1 MRISPY
7 TLFAIVFSSVFV
19 TGAFAQ
25 DLSAEEILSNAD
37 DVSNEAPDLK
47 ATVEM
52 VLIEADGDQSVR
64 EMEIYQKGADS
75 RMMRFL
81 SPAGQRGIGFLS
93 LPDDVNYLYLPAFGR
108 VRRIASHVENQ
119 NFAGTDF
126 SYDDLSSFRFGD
138 EYDPSMNESTESC
151 YVLELTPKSGISSEY
166 SKLLMWVRL
175 DNFYPAKIEF
185 YNRSG
190 ELWKVLKQE
199 NIQQIQGYWVSLER
213 EMSDVISGHSTSMNM
228 TEVEVDSGLS
238 DDIFSQRYLTRIQ

>member
-1 MRISPY
+1 MSRLLYSILTIVLSCV
-7 TLFAIVFSSVFV
+7 FA
-19 TGAFAQ
+19 TGASAQ
-25 DLSAEEILSNAD
+25 SLSAEQILSNSD

-47 ATVEM
+47 AMVEM

-138 EYDPSMNESTESC
+138 EYDPSLNESTETH
-151 YVLELTPKSGISSEY
+151 YILELTPKSGISSEY
-166 SKLLMWVRL
+166 SKLIMWVRL
-175 DNFYPAKIEF
+175 DNFYPAKIEY

-190 ELWKVLKQE
+190 DLWKVLEQDD
-199 NIQQIQGYWVSLER
+199 IQQIQGYWVSMGR
-213 EMSDVISGHSTSMNM
+213 EMSDVISGHSTIMNM
-228 TEVEVDSGLS
+228 TEVEVDTGLS

>member
-1 MRISPY
+1 MCRFPY
-7 TLFAIVFSSVFV
+7 SVLIIVLSCVFA

-25 DLSAEEILSNAD
+25 SLSAEEILSDAD

-47 ATVEM
+47 AMVEM
-52 VLIEADGDQSVR
+52 ILIEDDGDQSVR
-64 EMEIYQKGADS
+64 EMEIFQKGADS
-75 RMMRFL
+75 RLMRFL

-138 EYDPSMNESTESC
+138 EYEPSLNETTDTH
-151 YVLELTPKSGISSEY
+151 YILELLPKSGISTDY
-166 SKLLMWVRL
+166 SKLLMWVQL
-175 DNFYPAKIEF
+175 DNFYPARIEY

-190 ELWKVLKQE
+190 DLWKVLEQFE
-199 NIQQIQGYWVSLER
+199 ILQFQGYWVALER
-213 EMSDVISGHSTSMNM
+213 VMSNVISGHSTSMYM
-228 TEVEVDSGLS
+228 TEVEVDTGLS

>member
-1 MRISPY
+1 MSRLPY
-7 TLFAIVFSSVFV
+7 SILIIVLSCVFA
-19 TGAFAQ
+19 TGASAQ
-25 DLSAEEILSNAD
+25 SLSAEQILSYSD

-47 ATVEM
+47 AMVEM

-138 EYDPSMNESTESC
+138 EYDPALNESTESN
-151 YVLELTPKSGISSEY
+151 YILELTPKSGISTEY
-166 SKLLMWVRL
+166 SKLIMWVRL
-175 DNFYPAKIEF
+175 DNFYPAKIEY

-190 ELWKVLKQE
+190 DLWKVLEQDD
-199 NIQQIQGYWVSLER
+199 IQQLQGYWVALER
-213 EMSDVISGHSTSMNM
+213 TMSNVISGHSTSMCM
-228 TEVEVDSGLS
+228 TEVEVDTGLS

>member
-1 MRISPY
+1 MSRLSCSILTAVLSC
-7 TLFAIVFSSVFV
+7 IFV

-25 DLSAEEILSNAD
+25 DLSAEQILSNAD
-37 DVSNEAPDLK
+37 DVSNEAPDLT
-47 ATVEM
+47 AMVEM
-52 VLIEADGDQSVR
+52 ILIEADGDQSVR

-75 RMMRFL
+75 RLMRFL
-81 SPAGQRGIGFLS
+81 SPADQRGIGFLS
-93 LPDDVNYLYLPAFGR
+93 LPDDVKYLYLPAFDR

-138 EYDPSMNESTESC
+138 EYEPTLNESSETH
-151 YVLELTPKSGISSEY
+151 YILELTPKSGISCDY
-166 SKLLMWVRL
+166 SMLMMWVQL
-175 DNFYPAKIEF
+175 DNFYPTKIEY

-190 ELWKVLKQE
+190 DLWKVLEQDGL
-199 NIQQIQGYWVSLER
+199 QQFQGYWVSLER

-228 TEVEVDSGLS
+228 TEVEVDTGLS

>member
-1 MRISPY
+1 MSRLLYSILTVVLSCV
-7 TLFAIVFSSVFV
+7 FA
-19 TGAFAQ
+19 TGASAQ
-25 DLSAEEILSNAD
+25 SLSAEQILSNSD

-47 ATVEM
+47 AMVEM

-138 EYDPSMNESTESC
+138 EYDPALNESTESN
-151 YVLELTPKSGISSEY
+151 YILELTPKSGISTEY
-166 SKLLMWVRL
+166 SKLIMWVRL
-175 DNFYPAKIEF
+175 DNFYPAKIEY

-190 ELWKVLKQE
+190 DLWKVLEQDD
-199 NIQQIQGYWVSLER
+199 IQQIQGYWVSLER
-213 EMSDVISGHSTSMNM
+213 EMSDVISGHSTIMNM
-228 TEVEVDSGLS
+228 TEVEVDTGLS

>member
-1 MRISPY
+1 MRLSPY
-7 TLFAIVFSSVFV
+7 SILTFIFSFVFLS
-19 TGAFAQ
+19 GAFAQ
-25 DLSAEEILSNAD
+25 DLSADEILSNAD

-47 ATVEM
+47 AMVEM
-52 VLIEADGDQSVR
+52 ILIEDDGDQSVR

-75 RMMRFL
+75 RLMRFL

-93 LPDDVNYLYLPAFGR
+93 LTDDVNYLYLPAFGS

-138 EYDPSMNESTESC
+138 EYEPTLNETTDTH
-151 YVLELTPKSGISSEY
+151 YILELTAKSGISTDY

-175 DNFYPAKIEF
+175 DNFYPARIEY

-190 ELWKVLKQE
+190 DLWKVLEQYE
-199 NIQQIQGYWVSLER
+199 LQQFQGYWVSVER
-213 EMSDVISGHSTSMNM
+213 LMSDVISGHSTSMCM
-228 TEVEVDSGLS
+228 TDVEVDSGLS

>member
-1 MRISPY
+1 MSRLSYSILTVVLSCV
-7 TLFAIVFSSVFV
+7 FA
-19 TGAFAQ
+19 TGSFAQ
-25 DLSAEEILSNAD
+25 DLSADQILSNTD

-47 ATVEM
+47 AMVEM
-52 VLIEADGDQSVR
+52 ILIEADGDQSVR

-138 EYDPSMNESTESC
+138 EYDPSLNESTGTH
-151 YVLELTPKSGISSEY
+151 YILELTPKSGISTDY

-175 DNFYPAKIEF
+175 DNFYPAKIEY
-185 YNRSG
+185 YNQSG
-190 ELWKVLKQE
+190 DLWKVLEQDG
-199 NIQQIQGYWVSLER
+199 IQQIQSYWVSLER
-213 EMSDVISGHSTSMNM
+213 EMSNVISGHSTSMCM
-228 TEVEVDSGLS
+228 TEVEVDTGLS